1 MIGFSYIKRTAFKI
15 KIAPFIFILKVKM
28 GAILDNS
35 YYLIS
40 IFKDT
45 GGVFT
50 QKVKILTPFLRTVA

>member
-1 MIGFSYIKRTAFKI
+1 M
-15 KIAPFIFILKVKM
+15 APVFIFILKVKT

-45 GGVFT
+45 GVYLL
-50 QKVKILTPFLRTVA
+50 KK

>member
-1 MIGFSYIKRTAFKI
+1 M
-15 KIAPFIFILKVKM
+15 APVFIFILKVKT

-35 YYLIS
+35 DYLIS